1 MWSFTLRKTG
11 GTKVWDGW
19 ITRPKGNR
27 GLPPSVLQGVTILSC
42 WCFLCSN
49 PVRYQQWDDRWVSS
63 FSPSLSL
70 GLTYKLWNFRDAASS
85 VQTGS
90 MQSCGGR
97 TKLMDFSYYCPRE
110 EILVG
115 LMGWG
120 QGCRHLWS
128 EAILENSSAPDK
140 CFFFILKGKQLCCK
154 RKRKCNEFDSDE
166 LICRGNVFCLLQCC
180 PVACELNSF
189 SSQSWNF
196 TFGKTPQGCSLC
208 KFRISKNYL
217 RANSLNC
224 INSSAIEIAL
234 MPFQEMWHLNM
245 KSI

>member
-1 MWSFTLRKTG
+1 MCGTLSFTLGKTG

-19 ITRPKGNR
+19 IIRPKGNR

-42 WCFLCSN
+42 WCCLCSN
-49 PVRYQQWDDRWVSS
+49 PVRYQQWDDKWVSS

-85 VQTGS
+85 VQMGS
-90 MQSCGGR
+90 MQSCSGQ

-115 LMGWG
+115 LKGWG

-140 CFFFILKGKQLCCK
+140 CFFILKGKQLCCK
-154 RKRKCNEFDSDE
+154 RKCNEFDSDE
-166 LICRGNVFCLLQCC
+166 FFSVAVLPSCLWTSFFLIT
-180 PVACELNSF
+180 ELIF
-189 SSQSWNF
+189 YI
-196 TFGKTPQGCSLC
+196 GKNTSRLFLMQVQDFKELPE
-208 KFRISKNYL
+208 SKL
-217 RANSLNC
+217 AELH
-224 INSSAIEIAL
+224 
-234 MPFQEMWHLNM
+234 QQ
-245 KSI
+245 